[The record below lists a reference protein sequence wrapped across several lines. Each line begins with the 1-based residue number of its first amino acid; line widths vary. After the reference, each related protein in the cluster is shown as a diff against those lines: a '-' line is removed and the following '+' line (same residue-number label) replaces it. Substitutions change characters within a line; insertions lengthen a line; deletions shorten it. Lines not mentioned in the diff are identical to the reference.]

1 MKTKN
6 PKYAPV
12 VCPTLTKAQVTVD
25 HTYLLTRRLLALAL
39 ATVSLASCQKIESP
53 PAVVASKTAKAC
65 QAFAPDAQVYVAPGS
80 FTMGDDRFPEEGPL
94 RKEQVRKGFWMDAH
108 EVTNGQFARFVAA
121 TGYVTV
127 AERRPD
133 PRAYPDIPADQLVP
147 GSAVFQLKNAERAL
161 ANDVSAWWS
170 FVPGAYWRAP
180 EGKGSTIEGRD
191 NYPVVHVV
199 LADAQAYARWAGRRL
214 PTEIEWEWAARGA
227 DPASLNEHEQP
238 SQANT
243 WQGKFPIQ
251 DAAIDGYAGL
261 APVGCFAPN
270 AIGLHDMIGN
280 VWEWTVD
287 PYYEKRPRTIPAGA
301 KGDDPMQKGVPVATI
316 KGGSFLCAPG
326 YCMRY
331 RPGARHG
338 QDLALGASHIGFR
351 TVGDALAPAP
361 KGPP

>member
-1 MKTKN
+1 MGFSKLWI
-6 PKYAPV
+6 PRLVAL
-12 VCPTLTKAQVTVD
+12 TLAG
-25 HTYLLTRRLLALAL
+25 AC
-39 ATVSLASCQKIESP
+39 LASCQKAEP
-53 PAVVASKTAKAC
+53 PQVVVVAKPAKAC
-65 QAFAPDAQVYVAPGS
+65 KEFSPDAQIYVAPGS
-80 FTMGDDRFPEEGPL
+80 FMMGDDRFPEEGPL
-94 RKEQVRKGFWMDAH
+94 RKEQLRKGFWMDPH

-121 TGYVTV
+121 TGYITV
-127 AERRPD
+127 AERSPD

-180 EGKGSTIEGRD
+180 EGPGSTIDGRD
-191 NYPVVHVV
+191 HYPVVHVV

-214 PTEIEWEWAARGA
+214 PSEIEWEWAARGA
-227 DPASLNEHEQP
+227 DPASVNDHEQP

-270 AIGLHDMIGN
+270 GIGLHDMIGN

-287 PYYEKRPRTIPAGA
+287 PYYEKRPRTLKAGA

-338 QDLALGASHIGFR
+338 QDLALGASHVGFR
-351 TVGDALAPAP
+351 TVSDAPAP
-361 KGPP
+361 ASKGQAQ